1 MSSQPATG
9 RPAPVFLSYAREDA
23 DASLRI
29 AQAMQA
35 AGIEVWSAHDELR
48 GGDEWNLSIRRH
60 IRDCALFVPVIS
72 ANTQARTEGF
82 FRLEWHLAEQ
92 RSLTMAK
99 GRPFIAPVTVDGTPG
114 RDALVPQ
121 AFLSVQWTRLAGTD
135 SFAAFADHVK
145 GLLSVRASAP
155 PFEPTASVPHI
166 ADYELLRIIGRGS
179 YGDVWLARGVTGIFR
194 AVKIVWRDRFADS
207 QPFEREF
214 NGLKEFAA
222 MSLDEPIQLALLHV
236 GRDDSAGFFY
246 YVMEL
251 ADDADRGRDIDPA
264 HYLPLTLTE
273 LRARRGRL
281 PARDCI
287 DLGAELA
294 RVLACLHTRGLVHR
308 DIKPS
313 NVILVGGAPKLVDIG
328 LVAATADA
336 RTFVGTEGFVPP
348 EGPGTPAADV
358 FGLGKLLYEL
368 ATGLD
373 RQEYPELPRAVSQS
387 SDSRGLLELN
397 EIILR
402 ACDPAP
408 ERRYRDASAILADL
422 LVLQSGSSV
431 RRRRVSAV
439 VRRDVGMLAV
449 IAATACAALALWQP
463 WRKERNFAAPAAAA
477 TPEFEAHQIVQRAEA
492 VWENLAELTS
502 EKLEAAEELNARALA
517 LDPGDAEAWADAARL
532 DAWMAHMRFDR
543 SEGRKE
549 KAQNEAARAV
559 SLAPNSVAARH
570 AQACVLA
577 FAFESAAMRSE
588 AEKTYRAL
596 ALQSPEDKPLIEEFG
611 IVLRDNGRFDEAAAV
626 FERNGFLLETG
637 WNYYFAGRFDDANKV
652 ADRLLAQRRTLSA
665 LNLKA
670 QIAEIGFEDL
680 DGAMAA
686 VNQFTPEELLSDEGA
701 LEYLNVYMMRREP
714 DAAIRVL
721 NEFPREVYAS
731 IGFFG
736 FKELVLGIAYEMA
749 GRPEAAQAAWRAALK
764 QVQERLKAKSTESQ
778 LLADEAYLLA
788 CLGDAEEAGRV
799 LRLYQ
804 SLKVSGPSYDFT
816 EAYILLRLGRKE
828 EALAKISP
836 VLYEKRAG
844 WQRVHRDARYWV
856 IYDPLRGDPRFEKL
870 LRDTL
875 PKNAKPFDEPPG
887 KAASAPESGPRR
899 IGSDNRLVE

>member
-1 MSSQPATG
+1 MG
-9 RPAPVFLSYAREDA
+9 RSAPVFLSYAREDA

-29 AQAMQA
+29 AQAMRA
-35 AGIEVWSAHDELR
+35 AGVEVWSDHDDLR
-48 GGDEWNLSIRRH
+48 GGDEWNLAVRRR

-72 ANTQARTEGF
+72 ANTQARTEGH

-92 RSLTMAK
+92 RSLNIAK
-99 GRPFIAPVTVDGTPG
+99 GRPFIAPVTVDATSE
-114 RDALVPQ
+114 RDALVPH
-121 AFLSVQWTRLAGTD
+121 AFLSVRWWRLGGNE
-135 SFAAFADHVK
+135 SFATFAEYLQ
-145 GLLSVRASAP
+145 GLLSRSASTP
-155 PFEPTASVPHI
+155 PFSPAVSALQVPG
-166 ADYELLRIIGRGS
+166 YELLRIIGRGS
-179 YGDVWLARGVTGIFR
+179 YGDVWLSRGVTGIFR

-236 GRDDSAGFFY
+236 GRDDSAGYFY

-264 HYLPLTLTE
+264 HYVPLTLTE

-281 PARDCI
+281 PACDCI
-287 DLGAELA
+287 TFGVDLA

-313 NVILVGGAPKLVDIG
+313 NVILVGGAPKLVDVG
-328 LVAATADA
+328 LVAATVDA

-368 ATGLD
+368 STGLD
-373 RQEYPELPRAVSQS
+373 RLDYPEMPPGANELPDRQAFF
-387 SDSRGLLELN
+387 ELN
-397 EIILR
+397 EIIVH

-422 LVLQSGSSV
+422 LVLQSGNSV
-431 RRRRVSAV
+431 RRRRVRAV
-439 VRRDVGMLAV
+439 VRRDLGTLAV
-449 IAATACAALALWQP
+449 AAAIAFAALAFWRP
-463 WRKERNFAAPAAAA
+463 WRKAADAGASAFRAPAILPAA
-477 TPEFEAHQIVQRAEA
+477 PEFEARQLVRRAGTI
-492 VWENLAELTS
+492 WENLTELTS
-502 EKLEAAEELNARALA
+502 ERLGAAEELNARALA

-532 DAWMAHMRFDR
+532 DAWMAHLHFDR

-549 KAQNEAARAV
+549 RAQNEAARAV

-611 IVLRDNGRFDEAAAV
+611 IVLRDNGRFDEAAAL

-637 WNYYFAGRFDDANKV
+637 WNYYFAGRFDDADKV
-652 ADRLLAQRRTLSA
+652 ADRLLLQGHTLNA
-665 LNLKA
+665 VLLKA

-680 DGAMAA
+680 DGAKAA
-686 VNQFTPEELLSDEGA
+686 VSQFTPEELLSDGGA

-714 DAAIRVL
+714 DGAIRVL
-721 NEFPREVYAS
+721 NDFPREVYAS

-736 FKELVLGIAYEMA
+736 FKELMLGTAYEMA
-749 GRPEAAQAAWRAALK
+749 GRREAAHAAWLAALK

-788 CLGDAEEAGRV
+788 CLGDREEAGRV
-799 LRLYQ
+799 MGLYQ

-816 EAYILLRLGRKE
+816 EAYTLLRLGRKE
-828 EALAKISP
+828 EVLAKISP

-844 WQRVHRDARYWV
+844 WQRVHRDARFWV
-856 IYDPLRGDPRFEKL
+856 EYDPLRGDPRFEKL
-870 LRDTL
+870 LRDTRS
-875 PKNAKPFDEPPG
+875 KYAKPFDEPAA
-887 KAASAPESGPRR
+887 KAAPAQEPGR
-899 IGSDNRLVE
+899 

>member
-9 RPAPVFLSYAREDA
+9 RSAPVFLSYAREDA
-23 DASLRI
+23 DVSLRI
-29 AQAMQA
+29 AQAMRS
-35 AGIEVWSAHDELR
+35 AGIEVWTAHDELR
-48 GGDEWNLSIRRH
+48 GGDEWNLAIRRQ
-60 IRDCALFVPVIS
+60 IRECALFIPIIS
-72 ANTQARTEGF
+72 ANTRARTEGY

-92 RSLTMAK
+92 RSLNIAK
-99 GRPFIAPVTVDGTPG
+99 GRPFIAPAAVDGTSE
-114 RDALVPQ
+114 RDAPVPQ
-121 AFLSVQWTRLAGTD
+121 AFLSVPWTRLAGD
-135 SFAAFADHVK
+135 ESFAAFAVHVK
-145 GLLSVRASAP
+145 ELLRASASAP
-155 PFEPTASVPHI
+155 PFAPTPSVPHV
-166 ADYELLRIIGRGS
+166 ADYQLLRIIGRGS

-214 NGLKEFAA
+214 NGLREFAA

-236 GRDDSAGFFY
+236 GRDDSAGYFY

-264 HYLPLTLTE
+264 HYVPLTLTE
-273 LRARRGRL
+273 LRKRRGRL
-281 PARDCI
+281 PARECI
-287 DLGAELA
+287 GLGVELA
-294 RVLACLHTRGLVHR
+294 QVLACLHTRGLVHR

-313 NVILVGGAPKLVDIG
+313 NVILVGGVPKLVDIG

-358 FGLGKLLYEL
+358 FALGKLLYEL
-368 ATGLD
+368 LTGLD
-373 RQEYPELPRAVSQS
+373 RQEYPELPPEVSQS
-387 SDSRGLLELN
+387 SDRRGALELN

-402 ACDPAP
+402 ACDPVP
-408 ERRYRDASAILADL
+408 ERRYLDASSILADL

-431 RRRRVSAV
+431 RRRRLSAV
-439 VRRDVGMLAV
+439 VRRDVGMLALV
-449 IAATACAALALWQP
+449 GAAACAALVFWKP
-463 WRKERNFAAPAAAA
+463 WRKPANPAAPASQAAA
-477 TPEFEAHQIVQRAEA
+477 LRLPAPPSEARQLAQRSEA
-492 VWENLAELTS
+492 VWENIAELTS
-502 EKLEAAEELNARALA
+502 EKLGAAEELNARALV

-532 DAWMAHMRFDR
+532 DAWMAHLHFDR
-543 SEGRKE
+543 SQGRRE

-596 ALQSPEDKPLIEEFG
+596 ARECPDDKSLMEEYG

-626 FERNGFLLETG
+626 FERNGLLLDTG
-637 WNYYFAGRFDDANKV
+637 WNYYFAGRFDDADKV
-652 ADRLLAQRRTLSA
+652 ADRLLSQGHTLNA
-665 LNLKA
+665 LMLKA
-670 QIAEIGFEDL
+670 QVGEIGFEDL
-680 DGAMAA
+680 DRAKAA
-686 VNQFTPEELLSDEGA
+686 VNQFTPEELLSDAGT
-701 LEYLNVYMMRREP
+701 LEYCNVYMMRREP
-714 DAAIRVL
+714 DNAIRVL
-721 NEFPREVYAS
+721 NDFPREVLMS

-736 FKELVLGIAYEMA
+736 FKELILGIAYEMA

-764 QVQERLKAKSTESQ
+764 QVQERLKANSTESQ

-804 SLKVSGPSYDFT
+804 SLKVPGPLYDFT
-816 EAYILLRLGRKE
+816 EAYALLRLGRKE

-836 VLYEKRAG
+836 VLHEQRTG

-856 IYDPLRGDPRFEKL
+856 IYDPLRGDPQFEKL

-875 PKNAKPFDEPPG
+875 PKNAKPFDEPAARAAPAPG
-887 KAASAPESGPRR
+887 SGR
-899 IGSDNRLVE
+899 